1 MISGIVALIPALLA
15 ASPSPA
21 SAPTP
26 ETAALIARL
35 ARPAPADT
43 AYTEVRF
50 VSVLKQPLVL
60 HGELHYGG
68 AGELGKRVDQPYH
81 ESTAISHGKVEV
93 QRSGKPPQRFSLERA
108 PELQAFL
115 AAFSALLGGDAQQ
128 LAQYYTIEATQD
140 GENFRLTLTPR
151 VADLAKH
158 LRSVVVDGR
167 GTEPHCFSLQQSDGD
182 SSVMLL
188 GPLATAAVGEP
199 PTAAALATL
208 CQNAAP

>member
-1 MISGIVALIPALLA
+1 MISGIVVLIPALLA

-26 ETAALIARL
+26 ETATLIARL

-68 AGELGKRVDQPYH
+68 IGELGKRVDQPYH
-81 ESTAISHGKVEV
+81 ETTTISHGKAEV
-93 QRSGKPPQRFSLERA
+93 QRSGKPTQHFSLERA
-108 PELQAFL
+108 PELQALL
-115 AAFSALLGGDAQQ
+115 AAFSALLSGDVQQ
-128 LAQYYTIEATQD
+128 LARYYTIEATQG
-140 GENFRLTLTPR
+140 GENFRMTLIPR

-167 GTEPHCFSLQQSDGD
+167 GSEPHCFSLQQNDGD

-188 GPLATAAVGEP
+188 GPLATALVREP
-199 PTAAALATL
+199 PTPAALAAL
-208 CQNAAP
+208 CQTVAP

>member
-50 VSVLKQPLVL
+50 VSVLKRPLVL

-68 AGELGKRVDQPYH
+68 VGELGKRVDQPYH
-81 ESTAISHGKVEV
+81 ETTTISDGKVEV
-93 QRSGKPPQRFSLERA
+93 QRGGKPQQRFSLERA
-108 PELQAFL
+108 PELQALL

-140 GENFRLTLTPR
+140 GNNFRMTLTPR
-151 VADLAKH
+151 IADLAKH
-158 LRSVVVDGR
+158 LRSVVVDGH
-167 GTEPHCFSLQQSDGD
+167 GAEPHCFSLQQSDGD

-188 GPLATAAVGEP
+188 GQLATAAVGEP
-199 PTAAALATL
+199 PTAAALAAL
-208 CQNAAP
+208 CQTAAP

>member
-1 MISGIVALIPALLA
+1 ML
-15 ASPSPA
+15 
-21 SAPTP
+21 
-26 ETAALIARL
+26 R
-35 ARPAPADT
+35 
-43 AYTEVRF
+43 
-50 VSVLKQPLVL
+50 QPLVL

-81 ESTAISHGKVEV
+81 ESTAISDGKVEV
-93 QRSGKPPQRFSLERA
+93 QRSGKPPQHFSLERA
-108 PELQAFL
+108 PELQALL

-140 GENFRLTLTPR
+140 GENFRMTLTPR

-167 GTEPHCFSLQQSDGD
+167 GTEPHCFSLQQNDGD

-188 GPLATAAVGEP
+188 GPLATAVGER

-208 CQNAAP
+208 CQNGTP

>member
-26 ETAALIARL
+26 ETAALIGRL

-68 AGELGKRVDQPYH
+68 AGELGKRVDQPYR
-81 ESTAISHGKVEV
+81 ETTTISHGKVDV
-93 QRSGKPPQRFSLERA
+93 QRSGKPPQHFSLERA
-108 PELQAFL
+108 PELQALL

-128 LAQYYTIEATQD
+128 LAQYYTIAATQ
-140 GENFRLTLTPR
+140 GSENFRLTLTPR
-151 VADLAKH
+151 GADLAKR

-188 GPLATAAVGEP
+188 GSLASSAVGEP
-199 PTAAALATL
+199 PTQAALAAL
-208 CQNAAP
+208 CQTTAP